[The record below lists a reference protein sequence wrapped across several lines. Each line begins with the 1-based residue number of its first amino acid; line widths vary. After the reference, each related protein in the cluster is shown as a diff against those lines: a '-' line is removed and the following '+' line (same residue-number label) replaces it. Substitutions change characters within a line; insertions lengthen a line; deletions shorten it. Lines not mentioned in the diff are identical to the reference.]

1 MNAAVGISS
10 TAFEDYMNR
19 VWEGLSGMETSERQD
34 TIAEIRSHL
43 NERIEQLRLQGSLHS
58 VEEALAALGDPTEL
72 AHHMVSASLQ
82 RDESRSYLPWVL
94 LRAARRIASTGAK
107 GLLVFVIAV
116 VGYSAALAFLAA
128 GLLKPLVPELGFWV
142 GSGGIIWGMK
152 SPGATGHE
160 LLGEYFVYASIAL
173 SFVCGS
179 VCTLVLQRLLR
190 SPISVRPQALR

>member
-19 VWEGLSGMETSERQD
+19 VWEGLSGMGTSDRQD

-43 NERIEQLRLQGSLHS
+43 NERIEQLRLQGSPRS

-94 LRAARRIASTGAK
+94 LRAARRIAFTGAK

-116 VGYSAALAFLAA
+116 VGYGAALAFLAVA
-128 GLLKPLVPELGFWV
+128 LLKSLVPELGLWV
-142 GSGGIIWGMK
+142 GSWA
-152 SPGATGHE
+152 SS
-160 LLGEYFVYASIAL
+160 GE
-173 SFVCGS
+173 
-179 VCTLVLQRLLR
+179 
-190 SPISVRPQALR
+190 